1 MRPIL
6 YPRGQTIFSGNGI
19 GILSDTISCKCSEVL
34 NGPYEIELTVPTD
47 GNHAV
52 DISTNC
58 VIKVK
63 PNYDDSPQPF
73 RIYSVEQDIN
83 GLIVVKA
90 AHLSYDTSGIPILP
104 FTAESLDEAVENL
117 NTNRKLV
124 RPSNFVLNA
133 NFSAEGTLQV
143 STPSSFRALLGGN
156 ENTIANVYGGEYHY
170 DDYVVELLQRR
181 GVDKGICFRYGK
193 NITDFEQEE
202 NSEELYSAV
211 LGFWKKSGSG
221 DTPDTFVYG
230 DIIEVENVLP
240 YDKIYVLDTSDK
252 IKNEDDSDPTED
264 QVNDYVRQYIATSA
278 IGLPNYSMKI
288 SYAED
293 DNIIR
298 VCLGD
303 TVGVL
308 FPDYGINTKARC
320 SKVVFDCLLERNES
334 IEIGVVSTGISDSV
348 ALVSNKTS
356 STSTGAA
363 SNFSG
368 QSSEIQRIID
378 SAAHIY
384 YQTTAGWNE
393 QPSLIAE
400 RGAIYV
406 YSDHSSAIIDG
417 QAKSVPG
424 IKVGD
429 GTSYLL
435 DMPFLDSG
443 SDGSGGG
450 STDQEVLDLLT
461 EHINNTSIHV
471 SSNDRSFWNGK
482 TRAYVGS
489 DQQSETLIL
498 TNNS

>member
-6 YPRGQTIFSGNGI
+6 YPSLQTEFIGNGY
-19 GILSDTISCKCSEVL
+19 GVLSDILSCKCTEVL
-34 NGPYEIELTVPTD
+34 NGEYEIELQAPKD
-47 GNHAV
+47 GNHV
-52 DISTNC
+52 SDILVNC

-63 PNYDDSPQPF
+63 PNYEDDPQPF
-73 RIYSVEQDIN
+73 RIYSVEQDID
-83 GLIVVKA
+83 GLIVAKA
-90 AHLSYDTSGIPILP
+90 AHISYDTSGIPVLP
-104 FTAESLDEAVENL
+104 FKSENL
-117 NTNRKLV
+117 TDAVDQMNTNRKV
-124 RPSNFVLNA
+124 NRASEFVLHA
-133 NFSAEGTLQV
+133 NFSADGVLEV
-143 STPSSFRALLGGN
+143 KTPSSFRALLGGSDD
-156 ENTIANVYGGEYHY
+156 TVANVYGGEYHFDNY
-170 DDYVVELLQRR
+170 TVELLEQR

-193 NITDFEQEE
+193 NIKDFEQEINVE
-202 NSEELYSAV
+202 DLYSAV
-211 LGFWKKSGSG
+211 FGFWKKSGSEG
-221 DTPDTFVYG
+221 TPDTFVYG
-230 DIIEVENVLP
+230 DVIEVENVLP

-252 IKNEDDSDPTED
+252 IKNEDESDPTPE
-264 QVNDYVRQYIATSA
+264 QVNEYVNQYIANSA
-278 IGLPNYSMKI
+278 IGIPNYSMKI

-293 DNIIR
+293 DNIVQ

-303 TVGVL
+303 TVGIV

-334 IEIGVVSTGISDSV
+334 IEIGVVSTGIGTDMAV
-348 ALVSNKTS
+348 VSNKTAT
-356 STSTGAA
+356 TSTGTA

-384 YQTTAGWNE
+384 YRTTAGWNE

-406 YSDHSSAIIDG
+406 YSDHSSAIVDG
-417 QAKSVPG
+417 QAKIVPG

-471 SSNDRSFWNGK
+471 SANDRSFWNGK

-489 DQQSETLIL
+489 NQQSETLIL